1 MTKRAPSLPE
11 RISPQATDPAARV
24 DSAGHSAAHSP
35 LREVVARPRS
45 FGGLDLTRWLLALNC
60 AWVGYDFT
68 VLAPWFGRWNDGF
81 TPTTDTLAE
90 QILLPRAVLS
100 LLPTFWHVSGWL
112 PPALLITSSFFAIA
126 AGLRRSRFEGPALW
140 LAAFLLLAVILR
152 YPRLYSQ
159 ADWWLFYCLVFAN
172 LARNRPSPWAVV
184 WRLQCVAVYFFA
196 GINKW
201 MEPAWRTGDA
211 VRYALY
217 IPFAAF
223 PRAESFAHLP
233 AWVYFALA
241 VATIGQRVG
250 ISWLLFLPDGTRSLF
265 GWVRRASAL
274 SFALMHVSYML
285 LLDVGTFSTVGLAC
299 LPGLLEDPR
308 KQVGEIDLGRRARK
322 LWLAVATACA
332 VFFAAPLH
340 WIPRPAWISAD
351 MFDRVLTI
359 APRWDM
365 FVRIGSEQ
373 VVMRY
378 RVLYGADGA
387 FWYDPMLGFL
397 RQNPYGEL
405 HPNPFRW
412 NGYLWNWRLRLWIE
426 NLIGASQDLTT
437 TSPRPALVQRF
448 SDVMF
453 TEFSPPE
460 LEGEKRERAAIT
472 FFIIDR

>member
-1 MTKRAPSLPE
+1 MISGGTVGFYAAEFSGGTVGFHAAEFSCFRAGKTGAASCVGQTRSVIRAPLTKRAPSLPE

-45 FGGLDLTRWLLALNC
+45 FGGLDLTRWLLALNS

-112 PPALLITSSFFAIA
+112 PPALLIASSLFAIA

-217 IPFAAF
+217 IPFAAL

-241 VATIGQRVG
+241 VATIGQR
-250 ISWLLFLPDGTRSLF
+250 
-265 GWVRRASAL
+265 
-274 SFALMHVSYML
+274 
-285 LLDVGTFSTVGLAC
+285 
-299 LPGLLEDPR
+299 
-308 KQVGEIDLGRRARK
+308 GEIDLGRRARK

-351 MFDRVLTI
+351 TFDRVLTF